1 MKSIPFSLKKV
12 YEGFAETQGL
22 VRYEDETIW
31 LEFQAKDS
39 FIGLLKS
46 GVRQVSIQA
55 NDLETVVAKHKLFR
69 SDLTLRTR
77 SLQVLAQFP
86 NRKGAEVVLQFRR
99 QYRDDVKELTSALLL
114 AISEAKLTRLEDKG
128 HWDE

>member
-12 YEGFAETQGL
+12 YEGFAETQGI
-22 VRYEDETIW
+22 VRYEDEIIW
-31 LEFQAKDS
+31 LEFQTKDS
-39 FIGLLKS
+39 FIGLIKS
-46 GVRQVSIQA
+46 DVQEVSLPA
-55 NDLETVVAKHKLFR
+55 NDLETVVAKHKMFR
-69 SDLTLRTR
+69 SDLTLRAR
-77 SLQVLAQFP
+77 SLQALEQFP
-86 NRKGAEVVLQFRR
+86 NRKGAEVVLQFKR